1 MADELRQYV
10 DTRLAQLRAEHKLTT
25 GVEPLRCLYG
35 DQGLEVGRPEPT

>member
-25 GVEPLRCLYG
+25 GVEPLRCPYG
-35 DQGLEVGRPEPT
+35 EGLEVGRPEPT